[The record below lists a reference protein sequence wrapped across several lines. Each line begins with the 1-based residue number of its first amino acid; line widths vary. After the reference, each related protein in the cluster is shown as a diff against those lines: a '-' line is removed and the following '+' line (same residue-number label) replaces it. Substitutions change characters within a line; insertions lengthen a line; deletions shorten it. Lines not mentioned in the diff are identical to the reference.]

1 MVGFAPGRLDDLGE
15 AASDVGPPC
24 HHLLM
29 KPPKLVAMSNY
40 ETENRAIAYV
50 IAHERAAGR
59 TAQDARHI
67 PGSLVD
73 VESSDPATGEKRL
86 IEIKA
91 FGGTGRGDF
100 LWLEPNQVE
109 ALEQIPGSH
118 LYLVTNVRSNDPSE
132 IRVLD
137 LTGEQLRARLAA
149 KREKHY
155 YEVPMPVGVYD
166 DLRSTSMAAP
176 TITGT
181 EFSLQILE
189 AVTVLHRRGYH
200 RIRFVAMWAPNG
212 LNVRMFVGRDS
223 EVPGGHP
230 REEHFDQIAFTSLDD
245 ADVPAR
251 DFAGTSIPAWWSAE
265 MIADQLL
272 AALPSI
278 EPAADDPAY
287 VAELQELF
295 ERHGADGTVPLTEKD
310 EY

>member
-1 MVGFAPGRLDDLGE
+1 
-15 AASDVGPPC
+15 
-24 HHLLM
+24 M

-59 TAQDARHI
+59 TAEDARHI

-73 VESSDPATGEKRL
+73 VESTDDATGEKRL

-91 FGGTGRGDF
+91 FGGTGHGDF

-109 ALEQIPGSH
+109 ALEQVPGSH
-118 LYLVTNVRSNDPSE
+118 LYLVTNIRSADPSE

-137 LTGEQLRARLAA
+137 LTGEQLRARLAV
-149 KREKHY
+149 KREKRY
-155 YEVPMPVGVYD
+155 FEVPMPVAVYD
-166 DLRSTSMAAP
+166 DLHSTSMAAP

-181 EFSLQILE
+181 EFSQQILE
-189 AVTVLHRRGYH
+189 AVTVLHGRGYH
-200 RIRFVAMWAPNG
+200 RIRFVALYAPNG
-212 LNVRMFVGRDS
+212 MNVRMFVGRDS

-230 REEHFDQIAFTSLDD
+230 RQEFLDQIAYTALDD
-245 ADVPAR
+245 ADEPAR

-272 AALPSI
+272 AALP
-278 EPAADDPAY
+278 PVDATADDPDY
-287 VAELQELF
+287 VSRLAALLESS
-295 ERHGADGTVPLTEKD
+295 RASGRVPLTE
-310 EY
+310 E